1 MWQIVSGE
9 AVTGDLRRTDDA
21 TNADRSAIAARSPQ
35 GVRNE
40 TTTMTD
46 TASYWQTSMDAWCG
60 RGRLRGRRNRQRER
74 ERERERAPGTPNT
87 ALVNPPP
94 THTYTDTQLP
104 ATSSKAAAA
113 RYSD

>member
-1 MWQIVSGE
+1 MDYGMWQTVSGE

-46 TASYWQTSMDAWCG
+46 TASY
-60 RGRLRGRRNRQRER
+60 
-74 ERERERAPGTPNT
+74 
-87 ALVNPPP
+87 
-94 THTYTDTQLP
+94 
-104 ATSSKAAAA
+104 
-113 RYSD
+113 